1 MNSRE
6 RITCA
11 LNHKSPDRLPV
22 DFGGTSTSGIH
33 VSIVYKLRQH
43 FGLDIK
49 GTPVKVIEPYQML
62 GEIKDDLKNLMGI
75 DVASIG
81 VPGTFFGFN
90 KENWKEWDLW
100 DGTPLLVPEKF
111 NTDANSDGSYYQ
123 YAEGDKNYSPAAIMP
138 RNGYFF
144 DSLNRQKPFIEE
156 DLNPYDNTGEYKALS
171 DSDLFYISD
180 EVNKKY
186 NNTSYALVGSI
197 ASSGFGDIAF
207 VPGPMLKEPR
217 GIRDVTEW
225 YISTL
230 TRKDYIKK
238 VFDIQCKIAIENY
251 ERVHNLIDDKIV
263 AAFTS
268 ATDFGTQDR
277 LFISADTYRQLY
289 KSFHKKVN
297 NWIHENTGWKSF
309 IHTCGAIY
317 QLIPEFIDAG
327 FDIINPV
334 QISAQGMDPVK
345 LKKNYGRNITFWGG
359 GVDTQKTL
367 ALGSPKDVREE
378 VKKMIEIFNE
388 GGGFVFS
395 TVHNIQGNVPI
406 ENVLAVIETI
416 RKYR

>member
-156 DLNPYDNTGEYKALS
+156 DLNPYANTEEYKPLS